1 MVQAED
7 RDVRHSLLAHTSSQA
22 CYRSLYSLHLLSSGH
37 VPSSIAGDSPR
48 HSTLEYPPHLSRNR
62 MSSHNISTN
71 MCLLNSSY
79 LLQALRGNPPHGST
93 QASQNGG
100 SSWDTSWIAQ
110 AHWNMG
116 CGSSLRRSP
125 GDGIAS
131 GSATATLGTEE
142 QGGVGEHRLVPKAS

>member
-1 MVQAED
+1 MRDSLKKMVQAED

-22 CYRSLYSLHLLSSGH
+22 CYRSLYVPALLVLGPWA
-37 VPSSIAGDSPR
+37 VLDLAGDSPCD
-48 HSTLEYPPHLSRNR
+48 STLEYPQHLSR
-62 MSSHNISTN
+62 MSSTNVSTN

-79 LLQALRGNPPHGST
+79 LLQVFGATRRMAQLKPPR
-93 QASQNGG
+93 NGG

-131 GSATATLGTEE
+131 TIRYCHTG
-142 QGGVGEHRLVPKAS
+142 H